1 MLGRHFYNESIRK
14 IIIGFG
20 TLFNNIELRRRDSNN
35 TVIQTM
41 KVPLAYGPREKFLAR
56 VNAEPD
62 LEDRKSTQI
71 QLPRISF
78 ELTTLKYDPSRKLV
92 STQICQSTRNTG
104 EVFSQYVPVPYNFD
118 FDVSIIAKH
127 NDDAVQI
134 IEQILP
140 FFQPSFT
147 ITINMI
153 SNTNEY
159 KDIPII
165 LNDIDIRDEYEA
177 DFTVRR
183 TIIYSLQFTAK
194 GFIYGPLTTSKIIKK
209 VNSDIG
215 RILADGSRIKD
226 SRYTVTPKALVDYNE
241 DGTII
246 DNTNINLSDSQ
257 ITLTNHNF
265 ITGSKVMY
273 RTIGNSSEPIEP
285 LESNGIYYVI
295 KLDPSNF
302 RLAETKLKARN
313 GIYIPFDS
321 AGSGEHKFS
330 IINQY
335 DDTFVE
341 PDDDFGFNELWT
353 DYPVEDEN
361 E

>member
-14 IIIGFG
+14 TIIGFG

-35 TVIQTM
+35 VVVQTM

-78 ELTTLKYDPSRKLV
+78 ELTSLKYDPMRKLA
-92 STQICQSTRNTG
+92 STQMCQSTRNTG
-104 EVFSQYVPVPYNFD
+104 EIFTQYVPVPYNFD

-153 SNTNEY
+153 TNTNEY

-165 LNDIDIRDEYEA
+165 LNDIGIQDEYEA

-183 TIIYSLQFTAK
+183 TIIYTLQFTAK
-194 GFIYGPLTTSKIIKK
+194 SFIYGPITTAKIIKK
-209 VNSDIG
+209 VNADIG
-215 RILADGSRIKD
+215 RILSDGTTVKD
-226 SRYTVTPKALVDYNE
+226 SRYTVTPKALIDYNE
-241 DGTII
+241 DGTVIT
-246 DNTNINLSDSQ
+246 DANISLQDSQ
-257 ITLTNHNF
+257 ITLPNHGF
-265 ITGSKVMY
+265 VTGSRVMY
-273 RTIGNSSEPIEP
+273 RLIGDDSTNIAP
-285 LESNGIYYVI
+285 LESNEVYYVI
-295 KLDPSNF
+295 KIDPSNF
-302 RLAETKLKARN
+302 KLAETKLDSTY
-313 GIYIPFDS
+313 GFHIPFES
-321 AGSGEHKFS
+321 SGTGEHKFS
-330 IINQY
+330 IINHY
-335 DDTFVE
+335 DDAFVE
-341 PDDDFGFNELWT
+341 PDDNFGFNELWT
-353 DYPVEDEN
+353 DYPIEETDE
-361 E
+361 